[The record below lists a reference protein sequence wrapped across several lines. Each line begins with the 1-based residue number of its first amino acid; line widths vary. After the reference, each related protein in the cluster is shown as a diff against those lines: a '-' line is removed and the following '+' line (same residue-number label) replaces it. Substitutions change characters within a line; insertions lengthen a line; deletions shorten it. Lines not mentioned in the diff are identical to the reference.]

1 MLSGGLAHFDVKLP
15 NNSMLQKRIKR
26 LSEPRIITRAEE
38 WWPTLGHHAMIIYIV
53 SRHGLKMV
61 HYLPLSALKCFIRAN
76 ISYCRLEESF

>member
-1 MLSGGLAHFDVKLP
+1 
-15 NNSMLQKRIKR
+15 MLQERIKR

-61 HYLPLSALKCFIRAN
+61 HYLPLKMLYQSKHQLLSTGGIFLTFKIFRIQEQHPLRKFVN
-76 ISYCRLEESF
+76 